1 MASKGFKQ
9 RQHMRDTF
17 AGASQMLGAD
27 ALGAQFRGLQG
38 LASPFLN
45 QMAAS
50 QGLQGQA
57 QAGTAMANMSRMGLG
72 GTGLGAA
79 LGSGL
84 QAGSAFQ
91 GNQLRA
97 RMFQDLLGQAQQT
110 QAMRSNM
117 FFQQGM
123 QGAGTFRGFGDVLR
137 EDIMPIAQMAGSAAT
152 GGMMFGAGGGGG
164 GTQFGGRSSPSSF
177 QTTGPGYGPGI
188 NF

>member
-27 ALGAQFRGLQG
+27 AVGAQFRGLQG

-57 QAGTAMANMSRMGLG
+57 QASSAMANMSRMGLG

-110 QAMRSNM
+110 QGQRANM

-123 QGAGTFRGFGDVLR
+123 QGAQTFEGLGEFIR
-137 EDIMPIAQMAGSAAT
+137 DIGGPIAQMAGGAVT
-152 GGMMFGAGGGGG
+152 GGMMFGGGGAGGVSNPGGQG
-164 GTQFGGRSSPSSF
+164 MAATNSSGTPVFW
-177 QTTGPGYGPGI
+177 
-188 NF
+188 